1 MSHEEE
7 VAVVQGRRTSLQGL
21 RRLVVVF
28 ATLFAALAGT
38 VAFSTP
44 AEAASVSC
52 GGGRCTVWLS
62 NAETRQL
69 GSGSIPAVLYRLPP
83 PLNAVAV
90 ASAKVHVWIARQYGS
105 WGWCSGFRLSIYP
118 WETQG
123 YFGYRC

>member
-1 MSHEEE
+1 MNHVEE
-7 VAVVQGRRTSLQGL
+7 VGPVSGRPATVRGL
-21 RRLVVVF
+21 RRLAVVM
-28 ATLFAALAGT
+28 ATLFVAMVGALT
-38 VAFSTP
+38 VTAP

-69 GSGSIPAVLYRLPP
+69 GAGSIPGALYRLPP

-90 ASAKVHVWIARQYGS
+90 AAAQVHIVIARSYGS
-105 WGWCSGFRLSIYP
+105 RGMCSGFRLSVYP